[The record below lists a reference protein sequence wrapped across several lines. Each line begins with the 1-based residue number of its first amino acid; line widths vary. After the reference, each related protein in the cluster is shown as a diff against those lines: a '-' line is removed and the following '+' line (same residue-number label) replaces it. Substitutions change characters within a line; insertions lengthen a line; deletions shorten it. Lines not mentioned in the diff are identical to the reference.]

1 MPALAIVQVERPLVG
16 HLVAQHTLTDRD
28 SSEPKWHTGRMDDP
42 TIKIGRYLREA
53 REGRKL
59 SQAAVAE
66 ELAERTGGKY
76 LHTTIGKIETGKRGI
91 SLIEAANLA
100 DMLGIKWNAL
110 FEMMKPTTPKDDINR
125 ISNNFFHVQQS
136 LHEDV
141 LPFLHLSGVG
151 LKDFKEKYS
160 ETREINDGLV
170 NEILDRSEKDLE
182 LVRSIYAWMREAES
196 FTRNLHEDYN
206 TAQLI
211 AHSKDAQDAWEDDS
225 DRPEMDF
232 DVDD

>member
-1 MPALAIVQVERPLVG
+1 M
-16 HLVAQHTLTDRD
+16 QHTLTDRD

-91 SLIEAANLA
+91 SLIEAGNLA
-100 DMLGIKWNAL
+100 DMLGIKWSAL
-110 FEMMKPTTPKDDINR
+110 FEMMKPTTPRDDINR
-125 ISNNFFHVQQS
+125 ISGNLLRAQQS
-136 LHEDV
+136 LHENI
-141 LPFLHLSGVG
+141 LPFLHVAGTG
-151 LKDFKEKYS
+151 IKDFREKYS
-160 ETREINDGLV
+160 KTPELNDEFT
-170 NEILDRSEKDLE
+170 NELIDRSEQDLE
-182 LVRSIYAWMREAES
+182 SVRSIYSWMREADNS
-196 FTRNLHEDYN
+196 IRNLHEDYN

-211 AHSKDAQDAWEDDS
+211 AHGKEAEEDWGDDS

-232 DVDD
+232 EVDD